1 MKFVEKSKHLRKR
14 FMKEY
19 VHALE
24 ERQQRAEG
32 NIEKIPNKGAVVLLK
47 SEAKDKAL

>member
-1 MKFVEKSKHLRKR
+1 
-14 FMKEY
+14 MKEY

-24 ERQQRAEG
+24 EKQQRPEG
-32 NIEKIPNKGAVVLLK
+32 NIENIPNIGAVVFLK